1 NNTTSASNG
10 PRAVSTVT
18 LVVPATTCAFVITR
32 SGAITKPEPSSAR
45 WQLGAT
51 PRMRSTL
58 CCSEAATG
66 LASTLGSGGSTAVI
80 GGLPNGPITSGR
92 PEVLSNRE
100 NSLGTRRSQFGAT
113 PSTSAS
119 TREPLMAVAMAGW
132 EEVASGSASSQAVT
146 STATACKPAPT
157 TLSTPR

>member
-1 NNTTSASNG
+1 MALSPVLATCGACGITGEERPGTASTATSLDGSNNTTSASNG

-100 NSLGTRRSQFGAT
+100 NSLGTRRSQFGA
-113 PSTSAS
+113 
-119 TREPLMAVAMAGW
+119 
-132 EEVASGSASSQAVT
+132 
-146 STATACKPAPT
+146 
-157 TLSTPR
+157 